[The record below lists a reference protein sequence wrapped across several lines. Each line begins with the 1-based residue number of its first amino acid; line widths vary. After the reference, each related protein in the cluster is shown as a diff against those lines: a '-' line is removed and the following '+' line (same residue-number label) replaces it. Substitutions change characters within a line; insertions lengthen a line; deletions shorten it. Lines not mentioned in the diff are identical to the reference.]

1 MKRAFTKNLIT
12 IFTSLLIYS
21 QGFADGPIGTNV
33 IDENSG
39 DLPYIALTSSE
50 YGFTKY
56 RFEEYSDG
64 LDGLIY
70 FRAQKI
76 CEAKGFRSLAAKPKT
91 RTLEHSGKI
100 RAWIPSK
107 YWGLDQ
113 RKFRCKKPWIY
124 TNNGKK
130 EIGLPMS
137 IVGRVLTY
145 IPSPLSPIG
154 FVIATTGDYLQFG
167 KEISGTHALERLEN
181 GKPVKKR
188 RPFFQGPIKQMFP
201 SISFENKIPHLVYK
215 NVVPHL
221 IFSELRCTNLNDEFF
236 NFDQV
241 PSEWLEWNPKLG
253 FVKKGWP
260 RS

>member
-1 MKRAFTKNLIT
+1 MKRAFTKNLVT
-12 IFTSLLIYS
+12 LFTSLFISS
-21 QGFADGPIGTNV
+21 QGFAVEPKGTNV
-33 IDENSG
+33 IEENSG

-56 RFEEYSDG
+56 RFQAYTDG
-64 LDGLIY
+64 LDSLIY

-76 CEAKGFRSLAAKPKT
+76 CEAKGFKSLAETPKT
-91 RTLEHSGKI
+91 KSLNHPGKLT
-100 RAWIPSK
+100 AWIPSK
-107 YWGLDQ
+107 YSGLDQ
-113 RKFRCKKPWIY
+113 RKFRCKKPWVY

-130 EIGLPMS
+130 EIGRPMS
-137 IVGRVLTY
+137 IVGRVLAY

-167 KEISGTHALERLEN
+167 KEISGNHALERLEK

-188 RPFFQGPIKQMFP
+188 RPFFQGPIKEMFP
-201 SISFENKIPHLVYK
+201 SVSFENKIPHLVYK

-221 IFSELRCTNLNDEFF
+221 VFSELKCTHFSDEYF

-241 PSEWLEWNPKLG
+241 PNEWLEWNPKSG
-253 FVKKGWP
+253 FEKKVWP